1 MKSLRRSGR
10 LKQGFTL
17 IELLVVIAIIAILAA
32 MLLPALARAKL
43 KATQAAC
50 LSNQKQIALA
60 FSMYVTD
67 NQDKVVEFRVAGGF
81 WDGPVGA
88 FGAGQTESQNLL
100 AVQNGLKSDGNRL
113 YQYAPNP
120 GIFHCPGD
128 TRYKKTW
135 SGGWAYDSYSKTQ
148 NVGGEPWDAYT
159 GTPYWGAKTT
169 YTKMTQFTS
178 PATTFAF
185 AEDTDPRHYNVGT
198 WGLRWQINAAGSD
211 SFGFLDPLAMYHG
224 NVNTFGFADGHAEF
238 HKWLNGTLI
247 KAGLNAANGLD
258 PGTGNPGWSSLNR
271 STAGADGEYLHNNY
285 RFPGWD

>member
-198 WGLRWQINAAGSD
+198 WGRIHLDFLIRWRCIT
-211 SFGFLDPLAMYHG
+211 AM
-224 NVNTFGFADGHAEF
+224 
-238 HKWLNGTLI
+238 
-247 KAGLNAANGLD
+247 
-258 PGTGNPGWSSLNR
+258 
-271 STAGADGEYLHNNY
+271 
-285 RFPGWD
+285 